1 MNIFMHTWK
10 FDFIKQLIPI
20 YGCQLADFTLKY
32 QIYGKSIVCSS
43 PCFKVNGGQ
52 ILMML
57 NICNNC
63 ETDFSLFFLIIVK
76 ML

>member
-1 MNIFMHTWK
+1 MEVWFYKTV
-10 FDFIKQLIPI
+10 D
-20 YGCQLADFTLKY
+20 GCQLADFTLKY
-32 QIYGKSIVCSS
+32 QIYGKSIGYSS

-63 ETDFSLFFLIIVK
+63 ETDLSLCWFFIIIVK